1 MAIREQDIL
10 SVLGRDVESMGRL
23 IHELDK
29 RFYGQ
34 LVQRLTPMDISQT
47 QALFILY
54 LGYYTQLPVY
64 QRALEKTFGLTN
76 PTVTASIK
84 SLVNKGIVRREQDPD
99 DGRYF
104 RLYLTEQGKKLY
116 EPCID
121 AFLEA
126 NAAWEARLTEEER
139 VQFVA
144 IMKKLLKA

>member
-1 MAIREQDIL
+1 MAIRESDVL
-10 SVLGRDVESMGRL
+10 SVLGRDVESMTRL
-23 IHELDK
+23 VHELDK
-29 RFYGQ
+29 RFFNQ
-34 LVQRLTPMDISQT
+34 INQKLLPLDISQT

-54 LGYYTQLPVY
+54 LGYYTDLPAY

-84 SLVNKGIVRREQDPD
+84 SLVNKGLVRREQDPD

-121 AFLEA
+121 AFLEV
-126 NAAWEARLTEEER
+126 NAALDARLTQEER
-139 VQFVA
+139 TQFVA
-144 IMKKLLKA
+144 IMKKLLQ

>member
-1 MAIREQDIL
+1 MAIQEKDIL
-10 SVLGRDVESMGRL
+10 SILGRDVESMGRL
-23 IHELDK
+23 VHELDK
-29 RFYGQ
+29 RFYSQ
-34 LVQRLTPMDISQT
+34 VVQRLAPMDISQT

-54 LGYYTQLPVY
+54 LGYYTRLPVY

-84 SLVNKGIVRREQDPD
+84 SLVNKGLVRREQDPD

-104 RLYLTEQGKKLY
+104 RLYLTEEGQKLY

-126 NAAWEARLTEEER
+126 NDAWAAKLTEEDR
-139 VQFVA
+139 IQFVA
-144 IMKKLLKA
+144 IMKKLLQ